1 VHHSIFIFK
10 RYAIKKIKKEK
21 KRKGKKEKKLIS
33 ACISFLRYIPEL
45 VH

>member
-1 VHHSIFIFK
+1 L
-10 RYAIKKIKKEK
+10 KEK
-21 KRKGKKEKKLIS
+21 RERRKKEKKLIS